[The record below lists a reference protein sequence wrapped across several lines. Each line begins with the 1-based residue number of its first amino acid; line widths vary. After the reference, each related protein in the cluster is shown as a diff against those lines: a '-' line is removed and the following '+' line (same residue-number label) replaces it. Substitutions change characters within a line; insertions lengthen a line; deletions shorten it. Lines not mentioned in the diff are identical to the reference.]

1 MCESSLGRGGA
12 GRQGHYVYI
21 VQTIYLIFI
30 KIKKKKRSL
39 FIPVYVK
46 QSQGARFPSCRPGSR
61 GEGAHGQ
68 SKAEVP
74 RDAPVPS
81 RVASALPC
89 SSAVWRGV
97 RGPPHMSLASSPG
110 PIYFWINSWYSADVS
125 GQDLEV

>member
-1 MCESSLGRGGA
+1 M
-12 GRQGHYVYI
+12 YI

-30 KIKKKKRSL
+30 KIKKKRSL

-46 QSQGARFPSCRPGSR
+46 QSQGARFPSCRPESR

-74 RDAPVPS
+74 WDAPVPS

-97 RGPPHMSLASSPG
+97 RGPPLR
-110 PIYFWINSWYSADVS
+110 IL
-125 GQDLEV
+125 GQQPWAYLFLD